1 MGMGIE
7 LASIPLAFL
16 AGIIGVLSPCVWPLV
31 PVIMSSAANS
41 GHFGPLFLALGL
53 ATAFAVAGTFLT
65 LLLLNLGLNPDVFRP
80 VAAALLILIAF
91 LLISRRLGEWASNR
105 LSLFTSRFN
114 TAGGGAAGSVAGQFG
129 IGALLG
135 LVWLPCVG
143 PTLGAAIALASIGQN
158 TSMAFIVMFAFGT
171 GTAAALL
178 STALLS
184 INLLRRII
192 KPNLMKQAD
201 NGKRVLGVLLLAL
214 GLIVF
219 TGFDK
224 TLETAALNMLPG
236 WALSI

>member
-1 MGMGIE
+1 MGIE
-7 LASIPLAFL
+7 LASVPLAFL

-31 PVIMSSAANS
+31 PVIMLSAANS
-41 GHFGPLFLALGL
+41 GHFGPVFLALGL

-80 VAAALLILIAF
+80 VAAVLLILIAF
-91 LLISRRLGEWASNR
+91 LLISKQLGEWASNQ
-105 LSLFTSRFN
+105 LSLLTSHFN
-114 TAGGGAAGSVAGQFG
+114 TAGGGAAGQFG
-129 IGALLG
+129 IGALLS

-192 KPNLMKQAD
+192 WPNLMKQAD
-201 NGKRVLGVLLLAL
+201 NGKRVLGVLLLAP

-224 TLETAALNMLPG
+224 TLEAAALNMLPG